1 MLWPIAYV
9 VIVFSMGYLAGY
21 GLEAMRDVRDRGKG
35 AGADE

>member
-21 GLEAMRDVRDRGKG
+21 GFSAWMNDRKG
-35 AGADE
+35 GELR